1 MTPPKWINA
10 RQVDIRYGVND
21 KWAWHQMKRD
31 PHFPKGVRFSNKM
44 TRWNTADL
52 DAYDAAL
59 SAR

>member
-1 MTPPKWINA
+1 MNSPKWITA
-10 RQVDIRYGVND
+10 RQVAARYGVNN
-21 KWAWHQMKRD
+21 KWAWHQMRRD

-52 DAYDAAL
+52 DTYDATL

>member
-1 MTPPKWINA
+1 MNSPKWITA
-10 RQVDIRYGVND
+10 RQVSARYGVND
-21 KWAWHQMKRD
+21 KWAWHQMRRD

-52 DAYDAAL
+52 DTYDATL

>member
-1 MTPPKWINA
+1 MNSPKWITA
-10 RQVDIRYGVND
+10 RQVAARYGVND
-21 KWAWHQMKRD
+21 KLAWHQMRRD

-52 DAYDAAL
+52 DTYDATL